1 MRVNKPVS
9 RQEYPIER
17 DITLQST
24 TDIHGNIAYAN
35 AAFVRASG
43 FEYQELQG
51 QPHNMVRHPDM
62 PPAAFADMW
71 QTLNAGLSWSSLV
84 KNRRKNG
91 DYYWVRAN
99 ATPLRHNGR
108 LTGYISVRIAP
119 TRDEV
124 KQAEALYTDF
134 NTGKAKR
141 RHIALYR
148 GLIVRTGWLSPLS
161 LFQTLPLRWRLRS
174 ALLSSAIIPTAAAS
188 AMEVAGQPL
197 LILGSVA
204 LTWSVLASLW
214 LERQIALPIAAI
226 LQQAQDVS
234 SGEAGDYVQLNR
246 VDEIGYLMRSVN
258 QLGLNL
264 RSLTDDVSGQVDG
277 INTASNEIAAGNRE
291 LKVRTEQATDNLQ
304 HIVSATE
311 QLAATVQNSANS
323 ANETTSLAEMSS
335 HAAEQGSE
343 LMHQVIE
350 TMGTINDSSHRIV
363 DIISV
368 IEGIAFQTNILAL
381 NAAVEAAR
389 AGEQGRGFAVV
400 ASEVRHLAQR
410 SSTAAKEIKHLIET
424 SVERVRDGSTL
435 VQSAGATMDNIV
447 KQASQVSTLI
457 SEISTSTH
465 EQTQAL
471 GQIRQSISR
480 LDQMTYQN
488 AAMVEQYAGAAE
500 ELAHRTLRLT
510 AAVRIYRPLNNVGKL
525 RD

>member
-9 RQEYPIER
+9 RQEYPIDR
-17 DITLQST
+17 DTTLQST
-24 TDIHGNIAYAN
+24 TDTQGNITYAN

-43 FEYQELQG
+43 FEYQNLLG
-51 QPHNMVRHPDM
+51 QPHNVVRHPDM

-119 TRDEV
+119 TREEV
-124 KQAEALYTDF
+124 KLAEALYSDI
-134 NTGKAKR
+134 NSGKTQHR
-141 RHIALYR
+141 RIALYR
-148 GLIVRTGWLSPLS
+148 GLIVRTGWLSFLS
-161 LFQTLPLRWRLRS
+161 LFQTLPLRWRLRG
-174 ALLSSAIIPTAAAS
+174 ALLIAALLPTAAA
-188 AMEVAGQPL
+188 AGMGITGLSL
-197 LILGSVA
+197 LGLGATTLFSS
-204 LTWSVLASLW
+204 LITSLW
-214 LERQIALPIAAI
+214 LERQVAQPIAAI

-234 SGEAGDYVQLNR
+234 SGQAGDYVQLNR

-277 INTASNEIAAGNRE
+277 INTASREIAAGNRE
-291 LKVRTEQATDNLQ
+291 LKTRTEQATSNLQ

-311 QLAATVQNSANS
+311 QLVATVQNSANS
-323 ANETTSLAEMSS
+323 ANETTSLAAMSS
-335 HAAEQGSE
+335 HAAEKGSE
-343 LMHQVIE
+343 LMHQVIK

-424 SVERVRDGSTL
+424 SVERVRDGSAL
-435 VQSAGATMDNIV
+435 VQNAGATMDNIV
-447 KQASQVSTLI
+447 KQAGQVSTLI

-471 GQIRQSISR
+471 GQISQSIGQ
-480 LDQMTYQN
+480 LDQMTHQN

-510 AAVRIYRPLNNVGKL
+510 AAVRIYRPLN
-525 RD
+525 

>member
-1 MRVNKPVS
+1 MRVNKPVN
-9 RQEYPIER
+9 RQEYPIDR
-17 DITLQST
+17 DTTLQST
-24 TDIHGNIAYAN
+24 TDIHGNITYAN

-43 FEYQELQG
+43 FEYQNLLG

-71 QTLNAGLSWSSLV
+71 RTLNAGLSWSSLV
-84 KNRRKNG
+84 KNRRENG

-99 ATPLRHNGR
+99 ATPLLHKDR

-119 TRDEV
+119 TREEI
-124 KQAEALYTDF
+124 KQAEALYADF
-134 NTGKAKR
+134 NSGKAKQR
-141 RHIALYR
+141 RIALYR
-148 GLIVRTGWLSPLS
+148 GLIVRTGVLSFLS
-161 LFQTLPLRWRLRS
+161 LFQTLSLRWRLRG
-174 ALLSSAIIPTAAAS
+174 ALLTAALLPTLA
-188 AMEVAGQPL
+188 AMGIGVTGLPL
-197 LILGSVA
+197 LGLGIATLFS
-204 LTWSVLASLW
+204 SLITSFW
-214 LERQIALPIAAI
+214 LERQVARPIAAI

-234 SGEAGDYVQLNR
+234 SGQAGDYVQLNR

-277 INTASNEIAAGNRE
+277 INTASSDIAAGNRE
-291 LKVRTEQATDNLQ
+291 LKVRTEQATANLQ

-311 QLAATVQNSANS
+311 QLVATVQNSANS
-323 ANETTSLAEMSS
+323 ANETTSLAAMSS
-335 HAAEQGSE
+335 HAAERGSE
-343 LMHQVIE
+343 LMHQVIN

-424 SVERVRDGSTL
+424 SVERVRDGSKL
-435 VQSAGATMDNIV
+435 VQNAGATMDNIV
-447 KQASQVSTLI
+447 QQAGQVSTLI
-457 SEISTSTH
+457 REISTSTY

-471 GQIRQSISR
+471 GQISQSIGQ
-480 LDQMTYQN
+480 LDQMTHQN
-488 AAMVEQYAGAAE
+488 SAMVEQYASAAE

-510 AAVRIYRPLNNVGKL
+510 AAVRIYRPVK
-525 RD
+525 

>member
-9 RQEYPIER
+9 RQEYPIGR
-17 DITLQST
+17 DTTLQST
-24 TDIHGNIAYAN
+24 TDIQGNITYAN

-43 FEYQELQG
+43 FEYQNLLG
-51 QPHNMVRHPDM
+51 QPHNVVRHPDM
-62 PPAAFADMW
+62 PPTAFADMW

-84 KNRRKNG
+84 KNRRQNG

-99 ATPLRHNGR
+99 ATPLRHDGR

-119 TRDEV
+119 TREEI
-124 KQAEALYTDF
+124 KHAEALYGDF
-134 NTGKAKR
+134 NSGKAKQR
-141 RHIALYR
+141 RIALYR
-148 GLIVRTGWLSPLS
+148 GLIIRTGWLSFLS
-161 LFQTLPLRWRLRS
+161 LFQTLPLRWRLRG
-174 ALLSSAIIPTAAAS
+174 ALLIAALLPTVAARGMGIS
-188 AMEVAGQPL
+188 GLPL
-197 LILGSVA
+197 LGLGAATLFS
-204 LTWSVLASLW
+204 SLITSFW
-214 LERQIALPIAAI
+214 LERQVAQPIAAI

-234 SGEAGDYVQLNR
+234 SGQAGDYVQLNR

-277 INTASNEIAAGNRE
+277 INTASSEIAVGNRE
-291 LKVRTEQATDNLQ
+291 LKVRTEQATANLQ

-311 QLAATVQNSANS
+311 QLVATVQNSANS
-323 ANETTSLAEMSS
+323 ANETTTLAAMSS
-335 HAAEQGSE
+335 HAAEEGSE
-343 LMHQVIE
+343 LMHQVIK
-350 TMGTINDSSHRIV
+350 TMGTINDSSQRIV

-424 SVERVRDGSTL
+424 SVERVRDGSAL
-435 VQSAGATMDNIV
+435 VQNAGATMDNIV
-447 KQASQVSTLI
+447 KQAGQVSTLI
-457 SEISTSTH
+457 SEISISTH

-471 GQIRQSISR
+471 GQISQSIGL
-480 LDQMTYQN
+480 LDQTTHQN

-510 AAVRIYRPLNNVGKL
+510 AAVRIYRPAS
-525 RD
+525 

>member
-9 RQEYPIER
+9 RQEYPIDR
-17 DITLQST
+17 DTTLQST
-24 TDIHGNIAYAN
+24 TDTHGNIAYAN

-43 FEYQELQG
+43 FEYQDLLG
-51 QPHNMVRHPDM
+51 QPHNIVRHPDM

-84 KNRRKNG
+84 KNRRQNG

-119 TRDEV
+119 TREEV
-124 KQAEALYTDF
+124 KQAEALYADF
-134 NTGKAKR
+134 NSGKAR
-141 RHIALYR
+141 QRHIRLYR
-148 GLIVRTGWLSPLS
+148 GLIVRSGWLSWMS
-161 LFQTLPLRWRLRS
+161 LFQTLSLRWRLRG
-174 ALLSSAIIPTAAAS
+174 ALLTAALLPT
-188 AMEVAGQPL
+188 VAAGVMGMTGSPL
-197 LILGSVA
+197 VILGAV
-204 LTWSVLASLW
+204 TLASSIITALW
-214 LERQIALPIAAI
+214 LERQVARPIAAI

-234 SGEAGDYVQLNR
+234 SGQAGDYVQLNR

-277 INTASNEIAAGNRE
+277 INTASSEIAAGNRE
-291 LKVRTEQATDNLQ
+291 LKVRTEQATANLQ

-311 QLAATVQNSANS
+311 QLVATVQNSANS
-323 ANETTSLAEMSS
+323 ANETTSLAAMSS

-424 SVERVRDGSTL
+424 SVERVRDGSAL
-435 VQSAGATMDNIV
+435 VQNAGATMDNIV
-447 KQASQVSTLI
+447 KQAGQVSTLI

-471 GQIRQSISR
+471 GQISQSIGQ
-480 LDQMTYQN
+480 LDQMTHQN

-510 AAVRIYRPLNNVGKL
+510 AAVRIYRPVK
-525 RD
+525 

>member
-9 RQEYPIER
+9 RQEYPIGR
-17 DITLQST
+17 DTTLQST
-24 TDIHGNIAYAN
+24 TDIKGNITYAN

-43 FEYQELQG
+43 FEYQNLLG

-84 KNRRKNG
+84 KNRRQNG

-99 ATPLRHNGR
+99 ATPLRHDGR

-119 TRDEV
+119 TREEV
-124 KQAEALYTDF
+124 KQAEALYGDF
-134 NTGKAKR
+134 NSGKAKQR
-141 RHIALYR
+141 RIALHR
-148 GLIVRTGWLSPLS
+148 GLIVRTGWLSFRS
-161 LFQTLPLRWRLRS
+161 LFQTLPLRWRLRG
-174 ALLSSAIIPTAAAS
+174 ALLIAALLPTVAAKGMGIS
-188 AMEVAGQPL
+188 GLPL
-197 LILGSVA
+197 LGLGATTLFSS
-204 LTWSVLASLW
+204 LITSLW
-214 LERQIALPIAAI
+214 LERQVSRPIAAI

-234 SGEAGDYVQLNR
+234 SGQADDYVQLNR

-277 INTASNEIAAGNRE
+277 INTASSEIAAGNRE
-291 LKVRTEQATDNLQ
+291 LKVRTEQATANLQ

-311 QLAATVQNSANS
+311 QLVATVQNSANS
-323 ANETTSLAEMSS
+323 ANETTSLAAMSS

-343 LMHQVIE
+343 LMHEVIK

-424 SVERVRDGSTL
+424 SVERVRDGSAL
-435 VQSAGATMDNIV
+435 VQNAGATMDNIV
-447 KQASQVSTLI
+447 KQAGQVSALI

-471 GQIRQSISR
+471 GQISQSIGQ
-480 LDQMTYQN
+480 LDQMTHQN

-510 AAVRIYRPLNNVGKL
+510 AAVRIYRPVN
-525 RD
+525 

>member
-9 RQEYPIER
+9 RQEYPIDR
-17 DITLQST
+17 DTTLQST
-24 TDIHGNIAYAN
+24 TDTRGNIVYAN

-43 FEYQELQG
+43 FEYQDLQG
-51 QPHNMVRHPDM
+51 QPHNIVRHPDM

-84 KNRRKNG
+84 KNRRRNG

-108 LTGYISVRIAP
+108 VNGYISVRIAP
-119 TRDEV
+119 TREEV
-124 KQAEALYTDF
+124 KQADALYADF
-134 NTGKAKR
+134 NSGKAKQR
-141 RHIALYR
+141 RIGLYR
-148 GLIVRTGWLSPLS
+148 GLIVRTGWLSWMS
-161 LFQTLPLRWRLRS
+161 LFQTLPLRWRLRGALFGA
-174 ALLSSAIIPTAAAS
+174 ALLPTIT
-188 AMEVAGQPL
+188 AGVTGITGFPL
-197 LILGSVA
+197 LTLGGVTVA
-204 LTWSVLASLW
+204 SSIIMSFW
-214 LERQIALPIAAI
+214 LERQVARPITAI

-234 SGEAGDYVQLNR
+234 SGQAGDYVQFNR

-277 INTASNEIAAGNRE
+277 INTASSEIAAGNRE
-291 LKVRTEQATDNLQ
+291 LKVRTEQATANLQ

-311 QLAATVQNSANS
+311 QLVATVQNSANS
-323 ANETTSLAEMSS
+323 ANETTSLAAMSS
-335 HAAEQGSE
+335 HAAEKGSE
-343 LMHQVIE
+343 LMHQVID

-424 SVERVRDGSTL
+424 SVERVRDGSAL
-435 VQSAGATMDNIV
+435 VQNAGATMDNIV
-447 KQASQVSTLI
+447 KQAGQVSTLV

-471 GQIRQSISR
+471 GQISQSIGQ
-480 LDQMTYQN
+480 LDQMTHQN

-500 ELAHRTLRLT
+500 ELAQRTLRLT
-510 AAVRIYRPLNNVGKL
+510 AAVRIYRPVQ
-525 RD
+525 

>member
-9 RQEYPIER
+9 RQEYPIGR
-17 DITLQST
+17 DTTLQST
-24 TDIHGNIAYAN
+24 TDIQGNITYAN

-43 FEYQELQG
+43 FEYQNLLG
-51 QPHNMVRHPDM
+51 QPHNVVRHPDM

-84 KNRRKNG
+84 KNRRQNG

-99 ATPLRHNGR
+99 ATPLRHDGR

-119 TRDEV
+119 TREEV
-124 KQAEALYTDF
+124 KQAEALYGDF
-134 NTGKAKR
+134 NSGKAKEHR
-141 RHIALYR
+141 IALHR
-148 GLIVRTGWLSPLS
+148 GLIVRTGWLSFLS
-161 LFQTLPLRWRLRS
+161 LFQTLPLRWRLRG
-174 ALLSSAIIPTAAAS
+174 ALLIAALLPTMAAKG
-188 AMEVAGQPL
+188 MGIFGLPL
-197 LILGSVA
+197 LGLGTTTLFSG
-204 LTWSVLASLW
+204 LITSLW
-214 LERQIALPIAAI
+214 LERQVSRPIAAI

-234 SGEAGDYVQLNR
+234 SGQAGDYVQLNR

-277 INTASNEIAAGNRE
+277 INTASSEIAAGNRE
-291 LKVRTEQATDNLQ
+291 LKVRTEQATANLQ

-311 QLAATVQNSANS
+311 QLVATVQNSANS
-323 ANETTSLAEMSS
+323 ANETTSLAAMSS

-343 LMHQVIE
+343 LMHEVIK

-424 SVERVRDGSTL
+424 SVERVRDGSAL
-435 VQSAGATMDNIV
+435 VQNAGATMDNIV
-447 KQASQVSTLI
+447 KQAGQVSTLI

-471 GQIRQSISR
+471 GQISQSIGQ
-480 LDQMTYQN
+480 LDQMTHQN

-510 AAVRIYRPLNNVGKL
+510 AAVRIYRPV
-525 RD
+525 D